1 MVPKGKLMI
10 LTVKTSPEILYELEN
25 TKYNTFI
32 MQHKCRKNI
41 TTLNDKLQFVKK
53 IWNNKVT
60 KKKKLLDIWKLT
72 MDDFI
77 WKIYTSAKH

>member
-1 MVPKGKLMI
+1 MI

-53 IWNNKVT
+53 FETI
-60 KKKKLLDIWKLT
+60 KLLK
-72 MDDFI
+72 
-77 WKIYTSAKH
+77 KRSC